1 MTGFARNDLRL
12 VTAVLVL
19 SLFAM
24 CGCSGSH
31 DIVGKWRTGG
41 DANAI
46 LWEFSPNGA
55 VLIGSTRGRYSF
67 GDQNRVKIEMP
78 AATSTYQMEFAGDKM
93 ILRAPSGLKLEFKKV
108 AESTR

>member
-1 MTGFARNDLRL
+1 MSTLARITVRTVILIL
-12 VTAVLVL
+12 LLCTIG
-19 SLFAM
+19 
-24 CGCSGSH
+24 GCSGGH
-31 DIVGKWRTGG
+31 DIVGKWRSSG

-78 AATSTYQMEFAGDKM
+78 AATSVYQMEFAGDKM
-93 ILRAPSGLKLEFKKV
+93 ILRAPSGLKLEFKRV
-108 AESTR
+108 AESTP